1 MNIFNLISKFIAR
14 LIFNH
19 RFLIY
24 KKSFLNKEV
33 IFDIDYKNK
42 FNLGDTLFLIP
53 LISELKKNKFSFK
66 FKVNNSQKSLI
77 NFYVPNIEFINNI
90 ENKKDV
96 IIVRSINVFKVK
108 DYFNNVIFF
117 DTTSKFVDE
126 KLSIFIARNFFKFF
140 QIDFDRFNFNFKVSD
155 NFNISSKILFSDEI
169 NSGFFRL
176 NKTHF
181 KKIYKIVEQY
191 YNMGFE
197 VYRLSN
203 NDKYQKYIK
212 FKYHQISK
220 SDNLHPFLL
229 DIHNKK
235 FLKIIAFDT
244 FISHIS
250 CINNI
255 DTHIIM
261 RNFNKR
267 YTIRLKKYYFPI
279 IPSQNANVSFN

>member
-1 MNIFNLISKFIAR
+1 MNIFNLISKFIVR

-19 RFLIY
+19 KFLIY
-24 KKSFLNKEV
+24 KKSSSFKEV

-53 LISELKKNKFSFK
+53 LIFELKKNEFSFK
-66 FKVNNSQKSLI
+66 IKANNSQKSLI
-77 NFYVPNIEFINNI
+77 NFYVPNIEFINKL
-90 ENKKDV
+90 ENKKD
-96 IIVRSINVFKVK
+96 ILIVRSINVFKLK
-108 DYFNNVIFF
+108 DYLNNVIFF
-117 DTTSKFVDE
+117 DTTSRFVDE
-126 KLSIFIARNFFKFF
+126 KLSIFIARNFLIFF
-140 QIDFDRFNFNFKVSD
+140 QIDFDKFNFYFKVSD
-155 NFNISSKILFSDEI
+155 NFNSSRKILFSDEI

-176 NKTHF
+176 NKSHF

-197 VYRLSN
+197 IYRLSN
-203 NDKYQKYIK
+203 NDKYEKLIK

-220 SDNLHPFLL
+220 NENLQPFLL
-229 DIHNKK
+229 DIYNQK
-235 FLKIIAFDT
+235 FQKIIAFDT

-261 RNFNKR
+261 RNFNKS
-267 YTIRLKKYYFPI
+267 YTLRLKKYYFPI
-279 IPSQNANVSFN
+279 IPSQNANISFS